1 MLQEQRKLG
10 TQPEQREG
18 CPALS
23 PSTLHLSLCVD
34 DREEE
39 GTHSFQSDGDEDV

>member
-1 MLQEQRKLG
+1 MLEEQRKLG
-10 TQPEQREG
+10 THLEQHEG
-18 CPALS
+18 CPAIL

-39 GTHSFQSDGDEDV
+39 GTHSFQPGGN